1 MTQLLIELRSL
12 RVWASSQG
20 LPSLVAELDKRI
32 DAAGH
37 DVEAQR
43 SMLVAVGLVLAVVG
57 AALALLLIWRWG

>member
-20 LPSLVAELDKRI
+20 LPALVAELDKRI

-37 DVEAQR
+37 DAEAQR
-43 SMLVAVGLVLAVVG
+43 SMLVAVWLVLAVAG
-57 AALALLLIWRWG
+57 AALALLIRWWCG